1 MTRESWHQNMRA
13 LLAGL
18 ALLLLGGAA
27 DASCVCECVD
37 GHMQPICQSAID
49 LPPLCPLTLCPLA
62 PLAIAPLPP
71 LTLPPLGTSQCRQ
84 ARVCDRFGNCRWQ
97 PVCE

>member
-1 MTRESWHQNMRA
+1 MRA
-13 LLAGL
+13 LSVGL
-18 ALLLLGGAA
+18 MLSSLGGAA
-27 DASCVCECVD
+27 DASCVCACVD

-49 LPPLCPLTLCPLA
+49 LPPLCPLALCPLVQ
-62 PLAIAPLPP
+62 LSIAPLPP

-84 ARVCDRFGNCRWQ
+84 ARVCDRSGECLWR